1 MIFVSI
7 IYKLDTR
14 IDPVKG
20 ERIKAPSNSYFC
32 LIGMFQKVLLYP
44 LPLKQPQAPTALES
58 LILFISESLG
68 CRFFFF
74 FYSVPVVF
82 GLEAYRRQLVSWCL
96 IFLSCFICLSDGAS
110 VLGSLGVH
118 GDRSLRQIGL
128 SDLGG
133 APRDP

>member
-1 MIFVSI
+1 METYLIFVSI

-68 CRFFFF
+68 CRFFFSILF
-74 FYSVPVVF
+74 LLCLVWKRIGDSWFPGVSSSFPVSSAFQMELQYWGPWGCTVT
-82 GLEAYRRQLVSWCL
+82 EA
-96 IFLSCFICLSDGAS
+96 
-110 VLGSLGVH
+110 
-118 GDRSLRQIGL
+118 
-128 SDLGG
+128 
-133 APRDP
+133 

>member
-1 MIFVSI
+1 M
-7 IYKLDTR
+7 T
-14 IDPVKG
+14 
-20 ERIKAPSNSYFC
+20 
-32 LIGMFQKVLLYP
+32 P
-44 LPLKQPQAPTALES
+44 LVA
-58 LILFISESLG
+58 G
-68 CRFFFF
+68 FF
-74 FYSVPVVF
+74 FYSVPVVL

-133 APRDP
+133 GPRDPGGLLYRVEGRVVRTVLGRS